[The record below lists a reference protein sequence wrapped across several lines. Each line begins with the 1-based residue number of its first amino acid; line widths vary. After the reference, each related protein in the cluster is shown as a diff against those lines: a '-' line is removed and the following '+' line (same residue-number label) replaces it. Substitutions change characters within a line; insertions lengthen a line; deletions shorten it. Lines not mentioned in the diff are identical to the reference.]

1 MATVAALFVSPGRGS
16 ARSEPRERVLAI
28 ERHGFEGCAHANPPR
43 REVLFASEEH
53 LDALGLEPG
62 AIRENVTVAGA
73 DVHSWPVGQ
82 RVKVGDALFEITMV
96 CDPCRRMDELRTGLR
111 ALLEDRRGMLAHV
124 VEGGEVAVGD
134 EIVLV
139 DADQAER
146 QTKIMSSSPS

>member
-16 ARSEPRERVLAI
+16 ARSEARERVLAI

-43 REVLFASEEH
+43 REVLFASKEH

-62 AIRENVTVAGA
+62 AIRENITVEGA
-73 DVHSWPVGQ
+73 DVHSWPLGQ
-82 RVKVGDALFEITMV
+82 RVKVGAAVFEITMV
-96 CDPCRRMDELRTGLR
+96 CDPCHRMDELRAGLR

-139 DADQAER
+139 DSDQAER